1 MVSQEPSGDAEL
13 SQLREQIV
21 ETINSSSTNE
31 EVVTAV
37 SAYVDQLK
45 TTAQTCGWGTVRPLF
60 AEALEWLVTYREE
73 IPVDVAYYDYDFE
86 MGLYA
91 IARLAVENGD
101 EVLVARMLRDVGD
114 PTDVFYE
121 YSTFRRSLFKEEMEA
136 LIANAAKKVRA

>member
-1 MVSQEPSGDAEL
+1 MASQEPSGDTEL

-21 ETINSSSTNE
+21 ETIISSSTNE

-37 SAYVDQLK
+37 SAYVHQLK
-45 TTAQTCGWGTVRPLF
+45 ETTGTREWSTLRPLF
-60 AEALEWLVTYREE
+60 AEALEWLVMYREA

-86 MGLYA
+86 MGLYV

-121 YSTFRRSLFKEEMEA
+121 YSTFRQSLFREEMEA
-136 LIANAAKKVRA
+136 LIADAATKVRA